1 MKKNYFPLIIVLVLC
16 AVLVAVSFMK
26 EKSINTSLNNDEIV
40 NEQIEENNN
49 KNETIKEEIFNQED
63 ENNKDSASNVEASK
77 ETKNQS
83 KKESGK
89 GLFLGM
95 DDSNFIVI
103 FMSDES
109 GSPKEYRF
117 AIDRSINFEN
127 SDVQIGDNVS
137 FEYIK
142 DSKDTKT
149 ITKISKSN

>member
-16 AVLVAVSFMK
+16 TVLVAVSFMK

-63 ENNKDSASNVEASK
+63 ENNKGSASNVEASK

-83 KKESGK
+83 NKESGK

-137 FEYIK
+137 FEYIT